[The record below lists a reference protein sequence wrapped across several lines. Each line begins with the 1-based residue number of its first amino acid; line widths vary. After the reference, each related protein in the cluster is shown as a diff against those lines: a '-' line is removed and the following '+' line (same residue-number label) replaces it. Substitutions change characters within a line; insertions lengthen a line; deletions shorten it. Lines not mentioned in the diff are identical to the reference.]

1 MKYIGNLTITRD
13 NCENFAD
20 LTQVA
25 GRLEIHKGAA
35 LTAPVLTQVAGRLEI
50 HKGATLTAP
59 ALTTTGGLEIREG
72 AALSAPALTQVTG
85 WLYVREGATLSAPAL
100 AYVGGLPVATPKDA
114 AANLKIIAPLALKN
128 GALNMREVH
137 TCDTQ
142 HCMAGWACHAIPG
155 GGALEQKH
163 GWNAA
168 GFHFLGL
175 EAGKMFYTDTD
186 TARKFLLQFI

>member
-20 LTQVA
+20 
-25 GRLEIHKGAA
+25 
-35 LTAPVLTQVAGRLEI
+35 
-50 HKGATLTAP
+50 
-59 ALTTTGGLEIREG
+59 
-72 AALSAPALTQVTG
+72 LTQVTG

-114 AANLKIIAPLALKN
+114 AANLKIIAPLALKK
-128 GALNMREVH
+128 GALNMGEVH